1 MSRNLQCTKVSDLP
15 GYEQAKLWW
24 RSRTPEEKK
33 AVLSTQGYLFFPTI
47 VITVPVPLQ
56 GYITIKRTN
65 DGYENEVT
73 VLLGTKQ
80 IERMRI
86 FYKKCNQKGWT
97 VRSGKGSV
105 IFTRPGR
112 VVCTWRSAAE
122 RFLWT

>member
-1 MSRNLQCTKVSDLP
+1 MSDLP

-33 AVLSTQGYLFFPTI
+33 AVLTTQGYLFFPTI

-56 GYITIKRTN
+56 GYILIRWTN
-65 DGYENEVT
+65 DGFDLERT
-73 VLLGTKQ
+73 VVLGTKQ
-80 IERMRI
+80 IERMRT
-86 FYKKCNQKGWT
+86 FYKRCNQKGWT
-97 VRSGKGSV
+97 VKATKEAV
-105 IFTRPGR
+105 TFTRAGR

>member
-80 IERMRI
+80 IERMRN
-86 FYKKCNQKGWT
+86 FYKKCSQKGWM
-97 VRSGKGSV
+97 VSSGKDGV
-105 IFTRPGR
+105 TFTRPGR
-112 VVCTWRSAAE
+112 VVCTWRSGAE